1 MAEIQHSN
9 IPDEFLHEAKHASS
23 ANANTFLRAKGN
35 GDTEFVQLTLGSFQ
49 DPTIVHDDTNVVN
62 KFALTLT
69 LGHQYVIYLYKDN
82 GSAVNY
88 INDYIDLRG
97 LNTLPVGTGKMT
109 SIGGK
114 CEWQSGQ
121 LTCTESGWNFYRVA
135 EIS

>member
-35 GDTEFVQLTLGSFQ
+35 GDTEFVHLTLDSFQ
-49 DPTIVHDDTNVVN
+49 APAVVHDDTTVVN

-69 LGHQYVIYLYKDN
+69 LGHQYIIFLTKAGTD
-82 GSAVNY
+82 ADDY
-88 INDYIDLRG
+88 INDMIDLRG

-121 LTCTESGWNFYRVA
+121 LTCTESGWNFYRVV
-135 EIS
+135 EVS